1 MAVVPGAGP
10 GTLTQLAPFRTY
22 HLDAAH
28 DEMFD
33 GHGLPRA
40 ALRRACSSAC

>member
-1 MAVVPGAGP
+1 MAVAPGAGP

-22 HLDAAH
+22 HLDAAY

-33 GHGLPRA
+33 AQGLPRA
-40 ALRRACSSAC
+40 ALRRARSSAC